1 MQFMMKECDSS
12 WNPLEWMRIYG
23 KSLNNQ
29 ISGYCQY
36 LIHGNKPGEEK
47 IMRQIV
53 HHYKELKGLF
63 KKHPEHDLL
72 KRSLIM
78 ATAIMK
84 SYSMAKNRFDSDWRN
99 ILR

>member
-1 MQFMMKECDSS
+1 
-12 WNPLEWMRIYG
+12 
-23 KSLNNQ
+23 
-29 ISGYCQY
+29 
-36 LIHGNKPGEEK
+36 
-47 IMRQIV
+47 MRQIV

-99 ILR
+99 TLR